1 MTENQIK
8 TIDFDEFQSVA
19 DGFIERSSRGF
30 GEMPASSFF
39 ELLFEKMTE
48 RVTETIEL
56 EGEVVDNQL
65 VLRLP
70 VELETAVHVKN
81 NEILIG
87 DRRIIVKLKDG
98 SVYPTA
104 H

>member
-1 MTENQIK
+1 MTENRIK

-19 DGFIERSSRGF
+19 DRFIERSSHEF

-39 ELLFEKMTE
+39 ELLFEKMAE

-70 VELETAVHVKN
+70 VDLETAVQVKN

-87 DRRIIVKLKDG
+87 GRRIIVKLKNG
-98 SVYPTA
+98 PLYPTA

>member
-19 DGFIERSSRGF
+19 DGFIERSSREF
-30 GEMPASSFF
+30 GEMSASSFF

-70 VELETAVHVKN
+70 IELETAVHVKN

-98 SVYPTA
+98 SLYPTA

>member
-1 MTENQIK
+1 MTENRIK

-19 DGFIERSSRGF
+19 DGFIERSSHGF
-30 GEMPASSFF
+30 GEMQASSFF

-70 VELETAVHVKN
+70 VDLETAVHVKD

-87 DRRIIVKLKDG
+87 DRRIIVKLKNG
-98 SVYPTA
+98 PIYPTA